1 MSKGFNGLVL
11 KAFGGSDYRLTVTS
25 TRQIT
30 DSYLRLGFTG
40 GGLLAD
46 HPIHP
51 TQWVRLWFADG
62 SGTLQQRG
70 YTLVDPDSASDTF
83 DIEFALHEGPAAR
96 WARQAQPG
104 AEIEATVMGSKFK
117 VPDPLPSEFV
127 IFGDTASLPAIN
139 SLLDAIGDT
148 PARVW
153 LEWQHDSDKDIPV
166 RARDT
171 TTITWLERIN
181 DGQLLREAAEQI
193 TCPPD
198 AFAWIGCDGL
208 TTRSI
213 TQTMRGRHALPKQS
227 IKAQA
232 YWK

>member
-25 TRQIT
+25 SRQIT

-51 TQWVRLWFADG
+51 TQWIRLWFADDTG
-62 SGTLQQRG
+62 ALQQRG
-70 YTLVDPDSASDTF
+70 YTLVDPDADNDTF
-83 DIEFALHEGPAAR
+83 DIEFAIHEGPAAR

-104 AEIEATVMGSKFK
+104 TEIEATVMGSKFRL
-117 VPDPLPSEFV
+117 PDPLPSEFI

-153 LEWQHDSDKDIPV
+153 LEWQHESDKDIPV
-166 RARDT
+166 HASDMAT
-171 TTITWLERIN
+171 VTWLERIN

-213 TQTMRGRHALPKQS
+213 TQTIRGQRALPKHS